1 MPPGGGA
8 PQARRR
14 HREGTTAMTSER
26 MLCIQGGAVV
36 RPDET
41 VERGT
46 RADIVVMKRDLSRA
60 VAAFRGGRAVEF
72 EA

>member
-1 MPPGGGA
+1 
-8 PQARRR
+8 
-14 HREGTTAMTSER
+14 MTSER

-41 VERGT
+41 AERGT

-60 VAAFRGGRAVEF
+60 VTAFRGGRAVEF
-72 EA
+72 EV